1 MGRASYQTEPG
12 SPAGLDAAE
21 RRLMDW
27 LGRRGEPMRALL
39 ESVVNIDS
47 GSGDRN
53 GVNAVAD
60 RFRRFLEERGIATST
75 SAGGAWGDIVR
86 AALPARAEDNRPS
99 ILMMGHC
106 DTVFG
111 PGKAA
116 RRPFT
121 VKEGRAY
128 GPGVAD
134 MKAGLVMNAFVAAA
148 FRESDCLQSP
158 LVALFT
164 SDEEVGSTH
173 SRATIEREARKAAY
187 VLNSEPGRVSGN
199 IVTERKGGAFLRLK
213 VIGKSAHSGVDFSGG
228 VSAIEELAHKVI
240 AIHALTDLDR
250 GITLNV
256 GLISGGQSINT
267 TAPYAEG
274 GIDLRYRTVEDRNF
288 ALNGIRRIVDR
299 NWAPGASATIETSGE
314 FLPLTPTPASARM
327 LHVYQEAARDVGFT
341 VAAEST
347 GGCADSGFAASVG
360 AVTLCGL
367 GPVGGKAHT
376 SDEYVELNT
385 IVPRAQA
392 AALTIL
398 RLDRDLTNSAPRF
411 TRGSTS
417 A

>member
-1 MGRASYQTEPG
+1 MARASRQTEPG
-12 SPAGLDAAE
+12 SIAKFDAVE
-21 RRLMDW
+21 QRLVDW
-27 LGRRGEPMRALL
+27 LGSNGNAMLALL
-39 ESVVNIDS
+39 HSVVNIDS
-47 GSGDRN
+47 GSGDKE

-60 RFRRFLEERGIATST
+60 GFRRFLEQRGIATST

-86 AALPARAEDNRPS
+86 AALPPRANDNRPS

-111 PGKAA
+111 PGEAG

-121 VKEGRAY
+121 VKDGRAY

-134 MKAGLVMNAFVAAA
+134 MKAGLVMNAFVIAA
-148 FRESDCLQSP
+148 FKELDCLQSP

-173 SRATIEREARKAAY
+173 SRATIENEARKAAY
-187 VLNSEPGRVSGN
+187 VLNSEPGRTSGN
-199 IVTERKGGAFLRLK
+199 IVNQRKGGAFLRLK
-213 VIGKSAHSGVDFSGG
+213 VTGKSAHSGVDFASG
-228 VSAIEELAHKVI
+228 VSAIEELAHKI
-240 AIHALTDLDR
+240 MAIHALTDLDR

-274 GIDLRYRTVEDRNF
+274 GIDLRYRTVEDRKY
-288 ALNGIRRIVDR
+288 AMDGIRRIVER
-299 NWAPGASATIETSGE
+299 NRTPGASATIETSGE

-327 LHVYQEAARDVGFT
+327 LHVYQEAARDLGFT

-376 SDEYVELNT
+376 SDEYVEINT
-385 IVPRAQA
+385 IVPRAQG

-398 RLDRDLTNSAPRF
+398 RLDRDLTNSAPQF
-411 TRGSTS
+411 TSGSTS